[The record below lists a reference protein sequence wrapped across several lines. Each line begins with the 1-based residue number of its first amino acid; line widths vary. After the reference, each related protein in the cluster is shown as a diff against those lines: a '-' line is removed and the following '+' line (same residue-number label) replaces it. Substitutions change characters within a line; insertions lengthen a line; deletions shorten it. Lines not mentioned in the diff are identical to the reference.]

1 MEYKSDW
8 RLTLEYINKQV
19 DIFTPLDI
27 RSSINDCGTINTYI
41 NYLRQYEYIERVGHG
56 KYIKVKD
63 IPTNITINSLKSIIY
78 HPMFQRAK
86 KIRNIKNRI
95 SENNI

>member
-8 RLTLEYINKQV
+8 RLVLECINKQV
-19 DIFTPLDI
+19 DTFTPLEI
-27 RSSINDCGTINTYI
+27 RNQVNNCGTINNYI

-56 KYIKVKD
+56 KYIKVRN

-78 HPMFQRAK
+78 HPMFQRTK
-86 KIRNIKNRI
+86 KLRNIRNRI